1 MLTGTAQVGIVP
13 QDSRVVVIQ
22 TQAEHRGTTAKPKL
36 KAPFVP
42 PPKAHHRPAARAVSF
57 AVSDVS
63 SAHDDTFDDEERSLG
78 GWSNFQAELANPQ
91 AELLHPQQTSQP
103 SSHHSIVPMM
113 GNWLHQHWSL
123 QSPEQPLPS
132 PGQAELPPSG
142 PRFSF
147 SGSFQRK
154 SSFLSPAPSGLS
166 QHSMLAFG
174 DEPLQSA
181 SGSATEELSCAL
193 DNGDSFEGGDTLK
206 AFSTISQVCLMLC
219 VLCWYMTACAL
230 HGLLQHIQIC
240 PHP

>member
-1 MLTGTAQVGIVP
+1 MP

-22 TQAEHRGTTAKPKL
+22 TQAEHRGTTAKPRL
-36 KAPFVP
+36 KAPFKP
-42 PPKAHHRPAARAVSF
+42 PSKTHRRPVARAVSF
-57 AVSDVS
+57 AVSDAS
-63 SAHDDTFDDEERSLG
+63 SAHDDTSNEEERSLG
-78 GWSNFQAELANPQ
+78 GWSNFQAELAKPQ
-91 AELLHPQQTSQP
+91 TVLLHPQQTSQL
-103 SSHHSIVPMM
+103 SSPHSIVPMM
-113 GNWLHQHWSL
+113 GNWLHHHRSL

-132 PGQAELPPSG
+132 PGQAELALTG

-147 SGSFQRK
+147 SGSFRRK
-154 SSFLSPAPSGLS
+154 CSFLSPALSGLS

-181 SGSATEELSCAL
+181 TGSATEDLSCAL
-193 DNGDSFEGGDTLK
+193 DNGDSFEGGDTLR

-240 PHP
+240 THP